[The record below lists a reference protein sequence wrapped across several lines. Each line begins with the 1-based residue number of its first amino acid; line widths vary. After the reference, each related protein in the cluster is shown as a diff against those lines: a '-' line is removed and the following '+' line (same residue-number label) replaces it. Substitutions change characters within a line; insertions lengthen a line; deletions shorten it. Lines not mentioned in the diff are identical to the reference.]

1 MRTGLARMGNGTI
14 NPSMRTA
21 RFCFWLATMALSSGA
36 LAQAT
41 KPAPAAPA
49 APAAPKPAP
58 AAPVATPST
67 SSPPTPAEPT
77 LPNIDDAMLAPPPA
91 ATHVL
96 TSWREALA
104 VLRSN
109 SPNLRTS
116 LAQVD
121 IARARARQAAAA
133 TLPNVGML
141 IGNTFARYD
150 IIRHRIDGPADANG
164 PTRVL
169 MPEPN
174 AGVGATL
181 RVPVFAPRA
190 WYDKDTAN
198 QQIDLAQL
206 NTKEAERLLVASV
219 ADTIVSTVTA
229 ERLADVSRVNLKGAL
244 STLDLNKRRASLGAS
259 SALDV
264 LRAESEVE
272 SARGQVVTADE
283 NLLQAREALG
293 LALGT
298 SDGYSVNPDIH
309 LDALANDARASCRAE
324 PDVTHRS
331 DVRASRENLKI
342 TERQKGSIDWAFWP
356 TLDGVSGFQVT
367 AQPQPNRYYPSWYV
381 GANLNWTIYDGG
393 LRYGQKDEA
402 GANERVAR
410 EQLNDTQRR
419 AQLQVTQALRGVQ
432 VAELTLSVA
441 VKAREIAAETARL
454 ARVAFMN
461 GSGTSFDLVDTAS
474 RLRQAELDLAVK
486 QFQVLRAKI
495 AALLA
500 LASCDV

>member
-1 MRTGLARMGNGTI
+1 
-14 NPSMRTA
+14 MRTA
-21 RFCFWLATMALSSGA
+21 GFRFWLATMALSSGA
-36 LAQAT
+36 FAQAT
-41 KPAPAAPA
+41 KPAPVAPS

-58 AAPVATPST
+58 AGPSAPTTPGAPTSPGTPNAT
-67 SSPPTPAEPT
+67 TPQEPT
-77 LPNIDDAMLAPPPA
+77 LPNIEDTMLTPQPPA
-91 ATHVL
+91 AHVL
-96 TSWREALA
+96 GSWREALG
-104 VLRSN
+104 VMRSN
-109 SPNLRTS
+109 SPNLRIS

-133 TLPNVGML
+133 TLPNLSML
-141 IGNTFARYD
+141 TGNTYARYD
-150 IIRHRIDGPADANG
+150 ILRHRVTGADGEKA
-164 PTRVL
+164 L
-169 MPEPN
+169 LPEPN
-174 AGVGATL
+174 AAAGVTL

-190 WYDKDTAN
+190 WYDKETAN
-198 QQIDLAQL
+198 QQIALASL

-229 ERLADVSRVNLKGAL
+229 ERLAEVSRVNLKGAL

-264 LRAESEVE
+264 LRAEQEVQ

-283 NLLQAREALG
+283 GLLQAREALG

-298 SDGYSVNPDIH
+298 SDGWGVNPDIH
-309 LDALANDARASCRAE
+309 LDSLADDARASCKAE

-342 TERQKGSIDWAFWP
+342 TERQKGSVDWAFWP
-356 TLDGVSGFQVT
+356 TLDAVSGFQAT
-367 AQPQPNRYYPSWYV
+367 AQPLPNRYYASWYV

-402 GANERVAR
+402 VANERVAR

-419 AQLQVTQALRGVQ
+419 AQLQVTQAFRGVQ
-432 VAELTLSVA
+432 VAELNLSVA

-486 QFQVLRAKI
+486 QFQVLRARI